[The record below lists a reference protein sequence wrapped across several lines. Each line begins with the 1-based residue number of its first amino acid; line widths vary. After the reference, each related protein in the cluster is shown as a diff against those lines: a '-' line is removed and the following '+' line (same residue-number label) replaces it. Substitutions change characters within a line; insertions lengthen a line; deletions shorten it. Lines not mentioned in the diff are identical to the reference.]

1 MSSGEKRI
9 SNFDISA
16 IVQSGLEKAPA
27 ILLALLVFVV
37 GRWISSK
44 FSRAVEIGMNKSA
57 NPNPTLARFI
67 AGLVRTLILV
77 GIVIIILRIIG
88 IDTSPLTAIV
98 LGLGVAIAFIL
109 KDALSDI
116 AAGVMLMLFRPY
128 KIGDE
133 VEIGGTKGVVVAIEN
148 FATRMKTRD
157 NIEIIISNGKTWSGV
172 IRNHTAMG
180 ARRLDKV
187 FGVSYD
193 ADLNIAIKA
202 IIDAAASDDRVYADP
217 APWAKV
223 VKLNDS
229 SVDIELRIWCD
240 YDDHRKIKMD
250 ISQTIKAALDAAEI
264 GIPYPHEIKIR
275 QKVKHSKARDRVR
288 KLAALKNT

>member
-1 MSSGEKRI
+1 VGRNII

-27 ILLALLVFVV
+27 VLLALLVFII
-37 GRWISSK
+37 GRWISVRFGS
-44 FSRAVEIGMNKSA
+44 AVEVGMNKSA
-57 NPNPTLARFI
+57 NPNRALAKFSS
-67 AGLVRTLILV
+67 GLVRILILL
-77 GIVIIILRIIG
+77 GAIIVAFRIVG
-88 IDTSPLTAIV
+88 IDTSSLSAVV
-98 LGLGVAIAFIL
+98 LGFGIALAFIL

-128 KIGDE
+128 NIGDE
-133 VEIGGTKGVVVAIEN
+133 VEIDGTKGVIVAIEIL
-148 FATRMKTRD
+148 ATRMKTRG
-157 NIEIIISNGKTWSGV
+157 NIEIIISNGKAWSGV

-180 ARRLDKV
+180 SRRLDKV

-193 ADLNIAIKA
+193 ADLDVAIKA
-202 IIDAAASDDRVYADP
+202 ILDAAASDERVYADP

-240 YDDHRKIKMD
+240 YDNHRKIKMD
-250 ISQTIKAALDAAEI
+250 ISQAVKSALDKADI
-264 GIPYPHEIKIR
+264 GIPYPHQIIIR
-275 QKVKHSKARDRVR
+275 KKVKHSKARDRI
-288 KLAALKNT
+288 KTLNKFKNA